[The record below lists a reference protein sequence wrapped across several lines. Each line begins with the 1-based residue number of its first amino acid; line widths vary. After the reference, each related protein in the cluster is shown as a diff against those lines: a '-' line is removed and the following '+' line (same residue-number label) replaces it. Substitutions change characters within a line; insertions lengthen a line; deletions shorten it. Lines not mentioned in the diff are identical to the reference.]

1 MLKKISIK
9 PILQRHYDLDS
20 IKKHIEYCGR
30 VCYNSRHLITEHS
43 YESFYDMLVKNKHLS
58 VLEHG
63 TIILYGKNTSEFLK
77 HAIAYNKITE
87 NDVCIITN
95 MRYFVEYYEKLP
107 YIFIE
112 YNIAKFPESIVNN
125 SIYIITNPSKQMIDN
140 IISERIDNYAMR
152 YTLELDIP
160 IAMSREFNRH
170 RVFSISEQSTR
181 YVEQKN
187 DLDIYKPLWFSK
199 DLPDFTGR
207 TLEYII
213 SYLHTCEFKK
223 EFMYI
228 SHALSSFYTYE
239 IVRKNGMS
247 KEYARD
253 LLPLATMTKVIYTTD
268 ANGWKDCLSK
278 RSVTGAHP
286 EAKYI
291 VNEIKKLFESI
302 RIENSYD
309 NL

>member
-30 VCYNSRHLITEHS
+30 VCYNSRHLITENS
-43 YESFYDMLVKNKHLS
+43 YESFYNMLVKNKHLS

-77 HAIAYNKITE
+77 HAIAYSKITKD
-87 NDVCIITN
+87 DVCIITN
-95 MRYFVEYYEKLP
+95 MRYFIEYYEKLP
-107 YIFIE
+107 YTFIE
-112 YNIAKFPESIVNN
+112 HNVAKFPESVANDG
-125 SIYIITNPSKQMIDN
+125 IYVITNPSKQMINN
-140 IISERIDNYAMR
+140 IVSKRIDNYTMR

-170 RVFSISEQSTR
+170 RIFSISEQSTR
-181 YVEQKN
+181 YVEQKD

-207 TLEYII
+207 KLEDILPQLNDYKFK
-213 SYLHTCEFKK
+213 SEFI
-223 EFMYI
+223 YV
-228 SHALSSFYTYE
+228 SHALSSFYRYE
-239 IVRKNGMS
+239 TLRKNNLA

-253 LLPLATMTKVIYTTD
+253 LLPLATMSKVIYTAD
-268 ANGWKDCLSK
+268 INGWEDCLSK